1 VPGRSSPRLKTFTYL
16 GRYGYSLTCCTFQ
29 RQRVFTDAATV
40 DGVWSQIL
48 HAARA
53 EGFAIS
59 AYCFMPDHLHLLCEG
74 TCPSSDFKEFVRLY
88 KQRSSFAWKQRTR
101 LGLWQRG
108 YFDRVLRADEDT
120 VAVARYIL
128 ENPVRAGLSQSA
140 EEYPYSGSF
149 TMEVNDLLGSI
160 QMDGWT

>member
-1 VPGRSSPRLKTFTYL
+1 MPYKPAPRLKSFDYL
-16 GRYGYSLTCCTFQ
+16 GIQRYFLTICTRD
-29 RQRVFTDAATV
+29 RQKTFRDVAAVNEAVAQLRRT
-40 DGVWSQIL
+40 ST
-48 HAARA
+48 A
-53 EGFAIS
+53 EEFAII

-128 ENPVRAGLSQSA
+128 GNSVRAGLSQSA

-160 QMDGWT
+160 QM